1 MSSEKKLTKKDYLKC
16 FGISVLIAVTYVMWL
31 GIIVDWIEEGK
42 ISFNL
47 LPEASGQIQ
56 PFELQLEQI
65 RNPAD
70 CTRKVI
76 QGSSAIIPFQMKIFY
91 DTTRDSELKFKQQA
105 TTFPVIQ
112 RTNQVMTFYT
122 NGTDQYEIYMEL
134 NYDEAKPRQIFM
146 EYLSSN
152 NVVLNMQEKFEEDKF
167 CMTIF
172 VNTILPTTI
181 PTKEEIFGESLDYI
195 AEIPSMVR
203 AFNANTITTGTSISF
218 QWLLLFGI
226 LIVSILTFI
235 SSSTGKR
242 RFDARIHDLDDTISE
257 ANKMTMQMDDLNKT
271 VTETLRYVKKNFELI
286 LRNFETISQIKLSV
300 PEKKESK
307 FRKILP
313 FRKKKDELMTEAEVV
328 ALAEENPKS
337 ESEEVAEELESDQIR
352 SEIPDQTPETRP
364 EPEPSGGFV
373 LIEKE
378 TKQEPKEEQPKEG
391 NPMRLK
397 PPIFD
402 EILNGIDLKRLAFKE
417 GEFDRFSYNELNES
431 YGWIVK
437 YRKWMESQERDI
449 PNTTYAKQKIIE
461 DIIYRAIFA
470 KMEKHQVQT
479 QKETQTQKEDEE
491 KDD

>member
-1 MSSEKKLTKKDYLKC
+1 MPCEKSLTKKDYLKC
-16 FGISVLIAVTYVMWL
+16 FGISVIIAVTYVVWL
-31 GIIVDWIEEGK
+31 GIILDWIEEGEINFK
-42 ISFNL
+42 L
-47 LPEASGQIQ
+47 LPEAEAQIQ

-65 RNPAD
+65 RNPED

-91 DTTRDSELKFKQQA
+91 DTTRDSELRFKQQA

-134 NYDEAKPRQIFM
+134 NYDDEKPRQVFM

-152 NVVLNMQEKFEEDKF
+152 NVVLNMQEKFELKKF

-172 VNTILPTTI
+172 VNTILPVKL

-195 AEIPSMVR
+195 AEIPTMVQ

-242 RFDARIHDLDDTISE
+242 RFDARIRDLDDALKTTGE
-257 ANKMTMQMDDLNKT
+257 MTSSVDDLARK
-271 VTETLRYVKKNFELI
+271 VTEPLKQIQRDLKAI
-286 LRNFETISQIKLSV
+286 LSIPDIRDKL
-300 PEKKESK
+300 PKEKKESK
-307 FRKILP
+307 LRKIIS
-313 FRKKKDELMTEAEVV
+313 FRKKKDDLMSEAEVI
-328 ALAEENPKS
+328 ALAEESTKS
-337 ESEEVAEELESDQIR
+337 ESEEVAEELKSDQIR

-378 TKQEPKEEQPKEG
+378 SKEEAKAEQPKEG

-417 GEFDRFSYNELNES
+417 GEFEKFSYNELNES

-437 YRKWMESQERDI
+437 YRKWMESEQRDI
-449 PNTTYAKQKIIE
+449 PNTMYAKQKIIE

-479 QKETQTQKEDEE
+479 QKETQTPK
-491 KDD
+491 KDDEKND